1 MLVRIEF
8 DAERNLVN
16 LMDGNFCID
25 QMTLDEYRE
34 TFGLR
39 AAGALMRGQ

>member
-1 MLVRIEF
+1 VLIRIEF
-8 DAERNLVN
+8 DAARNVVN

-39 AAGALMRGQ
+39 ASSSLMRGE